1 MVTACA
7 FHLPLISEKWR
18 SEKQNTQLCS
28 VQWFQDYGKNVVKC
42 HQSPFSGS
50 RLRLYSFLIFSVQGY
65 LLFEWLLSKSSQ
77 QVTFILAFS
86 KRKWYLFDP
95 RHRLCISEECYMLWW
110 QFFLL
115 LCGFFFGILEHDGIL
130 VSPFFARRKI
140 SFFWIVRIQKNSW
153 IGNMNSWG
161 KMWNRTKSFNTAT
174 R

>member
-50 RLRLYSFLIFSVQGY
+50 RLRLYSFLILSVQGY

-86 KRKWYLFDP
+86 KHKWYLFDP

-115 LCGFFFGILEHDGIL
+115 LCGFFGNFRTWWDFSFAILCKKKNKFLLNCKNLKEFL
-130 VSPFFARRKI
+130 NWKSEQLRENVKYNKI
-140 SFFWIVRIQKNSW
+140 I
-153 IGNMNSWG
+153 
-161 KMWNRTKSFNTAT
+161 
-174 R
+174 